1 MMRSITSSSPFE
13 RLSDLG
19 IEMKLG
25 GQLEIKQA
33 KFDSALSNLDGL
45 KSLFTT
51 ATGVATTEGFGL
63 KLKRFADGLLS
74 ADGLVS
80 TKTEGIQRSIDRNGR
95 EQERVNDRAARSEIR
110 LLQQYNAMD
119 AVVGRLSGLNAFVSQ
134 QITLWN
140 KS

>member
-1 MMRSITSSSPFE
+1 
-13 RLSDLG
+13 
-19 IEMKLG
+19 
-25 GQLEIKQA
+25 
-33 KFDSALSNLDGL
+33 
-45 KSLFTT
+45 LFTAT
-51 ATGVATTEGFGL
+51 TGVATTEGFGL

-74 ADGLVS
+74 AEGLVS

-95 EQERVNDRAARSEIR
+95 EQERVNDRAARAEIR

-119 AVVGRLSGLNAFVSQ
+119 AVVGRLSGINAFVSQ